1 MCYFCTCMIWELAS
15 FSAHNYSV
23 GQPIIFDT
31 EGTIMD
37 IKKIAIGLTAAL
49 LITQPALAQDADDD
63 DQTVLLAP
71 NSSGPQGF
79 AGLGGAE
86 SGVVIGGAIAFAAL
100 LAIIAND
107 SSSTTTT
114 PTAAPGS

>member
-1 MCYFCTCMIWELAS
+1 MS
-15 FSAHNYSV
+15 
-23 GQPIIFDT
+23 
-31 EGTIMD
+31 
-37 IKKIAIGLTAAL
+37 IKKLAVGLTAAL
-49 LITQPALAQDADDD
+49 LIAQPVFAQDADD

-86 SGVVIGGAIAFAAL
+86 SGVVVGGAIAFAAL
-100 LAIIAND
+100 IAIIAND

-114 PTAAPGS
+114 PTVTPGS